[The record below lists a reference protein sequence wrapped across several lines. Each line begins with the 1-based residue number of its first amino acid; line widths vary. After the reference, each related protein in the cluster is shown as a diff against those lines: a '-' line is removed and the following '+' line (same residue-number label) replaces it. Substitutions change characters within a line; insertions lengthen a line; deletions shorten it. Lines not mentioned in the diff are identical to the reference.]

1 MTTPLRRLSEFSL
14 AGLLLASGPCSSE
27 TQPSARP
34 RRERAAPS
42 PVSPTPASPA
52 PGLYVVSTDPYVAAA
67 QLVDAIRALPTLDR
81 AALERFGIPLHR
93 SPGVAVDGEDYETP
107 LPNGPL

>member
-1 MTTPLRRLSEFSL
+1 
-14 AGLLLASGPCSSE
+14 
-27 TQPSARP
+27 
-34 RRERAAPS
+34 
-42 PVSPTPASPA
+42 
-52 PGLYVVSTDPYVAAA
+52 VSTDPYVAAA